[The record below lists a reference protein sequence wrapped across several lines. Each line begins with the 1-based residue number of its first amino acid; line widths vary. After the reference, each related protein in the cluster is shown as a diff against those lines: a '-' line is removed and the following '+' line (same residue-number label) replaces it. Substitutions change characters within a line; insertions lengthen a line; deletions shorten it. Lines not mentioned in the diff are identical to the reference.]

1 MKLESPP
8 EQLFV
13 SAVDMDPALD
23 GFSSVLVEIYREREP
38 SGGYRYVLLMIAST
52 TGNRLLKFT
61 SIDPSLVAGTLLRVT
76 GSVQNSEGVPEG
88 PEGFYE

>member
-8 EQLFV
+8 EQLYV

-38 SGGYRYVLLMIAST
+38 SGRFRYVLLMIASA

-61 SIDPSLVAGTLLRVT
+61 STDLSIVAGTLLRET
-76 GSVQNSEGVPEG
+76 GCIPKFEGVPEG
-88 PEGFYE
+88 FLG

>member
-13 SAVDMDPALD
+13 SAVGMDPALD

-38 SGGYRYVLLMIAST
+38 SGVFRYVLLMIASA

-61 SIDPSLVAGTLLRVT
+61 STDPSLVAGTLLREIGGIENFEGV
-76 GSVQNSEGVPEG
+76 SEGILG
-88 PEGFYE
+88 

>member
-38 SGGYRYVLLMIAST
+38 SGGFRYVLLATASA

-61 SIDPSLVAGTLLRVT
+61 STDLSLVAGTLLRET
-76 GSVQNSEGVPEG
+76 GGIQKFEGVSEGLIG
-88 PEGFYE
+88 

>member
-23 GFSSVLVEIYREREP
+23 GFSSVLVEIYRDREP
-38 SGGYRYVLLMIAST
+38 SGRFRYVLLMIAST

-61 SIDPSLVAGTLLRVT
+61 SIDPSLVAGTLLREI
-76 GSVQNSEGVPEG
+76 GGIENFGGVPEG
-88 PEGFYE
+88 FLG